1 MTPAP
6 TAPTRPRTGRSR
18 GTRSRT
24 GPGGS
29 SSAQE
34 RFEKRLSARRRRT
47 WKLIAALVLLA
58 GLAVGGW
65 WVLWRSDWLLVEEV
79 VVTGVEPRWEEQIR
93 AAADLTI
100 GEPLVQVKS
109 SVTEQAVREVPIV
122 ADVHVVH
129 SWPSA
134 VTIKVTSREPVLA
147 VQTSSQGLAVVDADG
162 VVIET
167 VAEAPASLPLVRAVG
182 ADAVT
187 QQAYRAAWSVVSSLP
202 RSISQQLTSTTL
214 TSAELVTFEL
224 GERTLTWGG
233 PEDAELKAEVAQVLL
248 ATDALRIDVS
258 APRSPVTEGAVA
270 PAEDSES

>member
-1 MTPAP
+1 MTPAS

-18 GTRSRT
+18 GARSRT
-24 GPGGS
+24 GPGG

-47 WKLIAALVLLA
+47 WKLVAAIVLLA

-93 AAADLTI
+93 AAADLTL

-187 QQAYRAAWSVVSSLP
+187 QQAYRAAGSVLSSLP
-202 RSISQQLTSTTL
+202 RSISRQITSTTL

-258 APRSPVTEGAVA
+258 APRSPVTEGTVA
-270 PAEDSES
+270 PAEDSEG